1 MTLYEKRVG
10 IRLSN
15 YLDDKITLMAHKADK
30 TKSEYIRELI
40 REEVKKMES
49 E

>member
-10 IRLSN
+10 IRISH
-15 YLDDKITLMAHKADK
+15 YLDEQITLKAHQADK

-40 REEVKKMES
+40 REDVKKTES
-49 E
+49 R